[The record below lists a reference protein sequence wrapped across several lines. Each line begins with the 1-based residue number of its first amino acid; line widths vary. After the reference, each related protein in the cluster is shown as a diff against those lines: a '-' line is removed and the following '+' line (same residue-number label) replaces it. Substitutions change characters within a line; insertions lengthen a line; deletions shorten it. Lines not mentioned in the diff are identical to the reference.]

1 MRYGKDRRIVTELSV
16 IVPTLN
22 ERGNIHELVKRLS
35 EVLVGVSWE
44 VVFVDDDSP
53 DGTADAV
60 RELAQKDAHVRC
72 VQRIGRRGL
81 SSATIEGVLATSSPY
96 LAVMDG
102 DLQHD
107 EALLPRMLDVL
118 RGEAVDIVVGS
129 RYVTGGGFG
138 EWAKSR
144 VLISRWARNLSRIV
158 VRADLA
164 DPMSGFFM
172 IRRESFQQALPRLSG
187 VGFKILLDLFA
198 SSAMPL
204 RFREL
209 PFQFRP
215 RHAGESKLDSQVAWE
230 YLLLLL
236 DKLFGNVIPV
246 RFVAFSIVGGLGVV
260 LHMVVLIVAFKG
272 LGYAFVPS
280 QAVATMAAMTFNFTL
295 NNLLTYRDRRLKG
308 LGLIRGWMTFNLAC
322 SVGAIANVGVASY
335 LFGTHTDLWA
345 LSALAGI
352 VVGAV
357 WNYALTQTYT
367 WKTQT

>member
-1 MRYGKDRRIVTELSV
+1 MVTELSV

-22 ERGNIHELVKRLS
+22 ERGNIHELVKRLGA
-35 EVLVGVSWE
+35 VLVGVAWE

-81 SSATIEGVLATSSPY
+81 SSATIEGMLATSSPY

-118 RGEAVDIVVGS
+118 RDELVDIVVGS
-129 RYVTGGGFG
+129 RYVTGGGLG
-138 EWAKSR
+138 DWATSR

-158 VRADLA
+158 VRADVA

-198 SSAMPL
+198 SSPMAL

-215 RHAGESKLDSQVAWE
+215 RHAGESKLDSHVAWE
-230 YLLLLL
+230 FLLLLL
-236 DKLFGNVIPV
+236 DKLFGNVVPV

-260 LHMVVLIVAFKG
+260 LHMVVLTVAFKG

-280 QAVATMAAMTFNFTL
+280 HAVATMAAMTFNFTL
-295 NNLLTYRDRRLKG
+295 NNLFTYHDRRLRG
-308 LGLIRGWMTFNLAC
+308 LGLICGWITFNLAC
-322 SVGAIANVGVASY
+322 SVGAIANVGVAAY
-335 LFGTHTDLWA
+335 LFGTHRDLWA
-345 LSALAGI
+345 ISALAGI